1 MVEYAFNNE
10 NSETTK
16 QPRNIELMKNRNI
29 TFPTTLLAL
38 GFLVLSPIVQAVV
51 PAPDGGYPGFNTAEG
66 QNALF
71 SLTTG
76 GSNTALGAYSLYR
89 DTIGNGNTAVGINAL
104 RRNITG
110 GFNTAVGLDALFF
123 NDSTGHSIASYNS
136 AVGSYALFNNSDG
149 WGNTAFGSDAL
160 FSNTTSD
167 RNTAIGDHAL
177 YLNTASANTA
187 VGDEALTANTSGGCN
202 TATGTQALAD
212 NSSGNFNTAFG
223 CQALFANNTGGANTA
238 VGTNALRINTS
249 GGANT
254 AMGYGAGANVTTGS
268 YNVYVGF
275 DVAGVANEVGHT
287 YISNISST
295 VQPPGGNVE
304 YVTINLDTKLLGHS
318 SSSRRY
324 KEDIKPMSDTSE
336 ALYRLKPVSYR
347 YKKEI
352 DPKRS
357 TAFGLI
363 AEEVAEVNPALVARN
378 SKGQPESVHYDQV
391 NAMLLNEF
399 LKDHKKVRELE
410 VAVAQQRNRFEATI
424 AELKKEIADV
434 VAGSKNQDEQIEKVS
449 AQVELNNAAARRVA
463 KK

>member
-1 MVEYAFNNE
+1 VKAK
-10 NSETTK
+10 SV
-16 QPRNIELMKNRNI
+16 MKNRNTI
-29 TFPTTLLAL
+29 FTVLLAL
-38 GFLVLSPIVQAVV
+38 AFLVLSSIAQAVS

-76 GSNTALGAYSLYR
+76 GRNTALGAFSLYS
-89 DTIGNGNTAVGINAL
+89 DTIGAGNTAVGINAL

-110 GFNTAVGLDALFF
+110 GFNTAVGLNALFF

-136 AVGSYALFNNSDG
+136 AVGSYALFNNTDG
-149 WGNTAFGSDAL
+149 WGNTAFGSNAL
-160 FSNTTSD
+160 FLNATSD

-177 YLNTASANTA
+177 YLNSASANTA
-187 VGDEALTANTSGGCN
+187 VGDEALTANASGTCN

-238 VGTNALRINTS
+238 VGINALRINTS

-254 AMGYGAGANVTTGS
+254 ALGYGAGANVTTGS
-268 YNVYVGF
+268 YNVYLGF
-275 DVAGVANEVGHT
+275 DVPGVANEVGHT

-304 YVTINLDTKLLGHS
+304 YVTINLDNRLLGHS
-318 SSSRRY
+318 SSSQRY
-324 KEDIKPMSDTSE
+324 KQDIKPMTNASE
-336 ALYRLKPVSYR
+336 ALYQLKPVTYR
-347 YKKEI
+347 YRNEV
-352 DPKRS
+352 DPKQS

-378 SKGQPESVHYDQV
+378 SKGQPESVHYEMV

-399 LKDHKKVRELE
+399 LKEHRKV
-410 VAVAQQRNRFEATI
+410 QQQEATI
-424 AELKKEIADV
+424 AQLQLAARDQQ
-434 VAGSKNQDEQIEKVS
+434 KNFESNLAKQQKQIEALASSLQGVK
-449 AQVELNNAAARRVA
+449 AELEVTKRPVRVLANNP
-463 KK
+463 

>member
-1 MVEYAFNNE
+1 
-10 NSETTK
+10 
-16 QPRNIELMKNRNI
+16 MKNRQI
-29 TFPTTLLAL
+29 MILLAL
-38 GFLVLSPIVQAVV
+38 HFLALCSIAQAVT
-51 PAPDGGYPGFNTAEG
+51 PPPDGGYPRFNTAEG

-76 GSNTALGAYSLYR
+76 GSNTALGAYSLYK

-104 RRNITG
+104 RRNITA

-123 NDSTGHSIASYNS
+123 NDSTGHNIASYNS
-136 AVGSYALFNNSDG
+136 AVGSYALFNNTDG

-160 FSNTTSD
+160 FSNATSD

-177 YLNTASANTA
+177 YLNAASANTA
-187 VGDEALTANTSGGCN
+187 VGDEALLANTTGTCN
-202 TATGTQALAD
+202 TATGTQALWE

-238 VGTNALRINTS
+238 VGTNALRINTA

-324 KEDIKPMSDTSE
+324 KEDIKPVTSASE
-336 ALYRLKPVSYR
+336 ALYRLRPVTYR

-357 TAFGLI
+357 NAFGLI

-399 LKDHKKVRELE
+399 LKEHKTVETQQATISELQST
-410 VAVAQQRNRFEATI
+410 VAQQRKGM
-424 AELKKEIADV
+424 ELLTLQVKEQA
-434 VAGSKNQDEQIEKVS
+434 AQIQKVS
-449 AQVELNNAAARRVA
+449 AQVEISRPTLKAVA
-463 KK
+463 NQP